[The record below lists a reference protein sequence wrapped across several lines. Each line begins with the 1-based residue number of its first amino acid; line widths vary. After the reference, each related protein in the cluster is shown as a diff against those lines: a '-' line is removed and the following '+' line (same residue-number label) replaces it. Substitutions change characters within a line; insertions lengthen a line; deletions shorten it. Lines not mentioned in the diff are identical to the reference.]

1 METGKL
7 KFISYLQI
15 IGIILVVVGHSFH
28 EYPDGNH
35 GMDMLLYRMMHS
47 FRMPLFMFTSGFLLI
62 YTSKKRP
69 RPWHELALSKIKR
82 LMIPFLFL
90 SIMAFI
96 PRSLLSGMA
105 DDHIDLSWS
114 SLFVS
119 LIDGNNLVIP
129 FFWFLQSSF
138 TLLLSV
144 YCIILIVNFL
154 HVKPTI
160 YYPVLLILIVVLNLI
175 QINFSNYFSIGAT
188 ISLAIFFVTGCIYGE
203 WHPLI
208 DRKIKWDNPF
218 LIILFPACWVL
229 LFFDNHFPGYLHNIV
244 CSTFGIAMIISFAK
258 IIDNRNIRV
267 LDHLIGTNY
276 IIFLL
281 SWFFNVATQQIL
293 SHYISFPWWVYT
305 ILSIILSIY
314 IPWIIFRWIRHH
326 NYSRLSRILSFLL
339 GQ

>member
-1 METGKL
+1 MATEKI

-62 YTSKKRP
+62 FTTKKRP
-69 RPWHELALSKIKR
+69 RPWRELALSKVKR

-90 SIMAFI
+90 SVVAFI
-96 PRSLLSGMA
+96 PRALLSGMA
-105 DDHIDLSWS
+105 DDSIHLTWHSF
-114 SLFVS
+114 LVS

-144 YCIILIVNFL
+144 YCIMLIVNFL
-154 HVKPTI
+154 HIKPAL
-160 YYPVLLILIVVLNLI
+160 YYPILLILIVILNLI
-175 QINFSNYFSIGAT
+175 PVNFGNYFSIGAT
-188 ISLAIFFVTGCIYGE
+188 IALAIYFVMGCIYGE
-203 WHPLI
+203 LQQFL
-208 DRKIKWDNPF
+208 DRHIKWDNPF
-218 LIILFPACWVL
+218 LVILFTACWAL
-229 LFFDNHFPGYLHNIV
+229 LFFDNHFSGYLHNV
-244 CSTFGIAMIISFAK
+244 LCSTFGIAMIMSIAR

-281 SWFFNVATQQIL
+281 SWFFNVSTQQIL
-293 SHYISFPWWVYT
+293 SHYIDFPWWAYT
-305 ILSIILSIY
+305 LLSIILSIY
-314 IPWIIFRWIRHH
+314 MPWLIFKWIKR
-326 NYSRLSRILSFLL
+326 NTDTKLSGYISFLL